1 MEKFHKTF
9 PLILASLLSDKH
21 VVQAQTSRIDQYSR
35 QLRFEESDLFVILQL
50 SDILINDD
58 TETFLKT

>member
-1 MEKFHKTF
+1 MDKFHKTF
-9 PLILASLLSDKH
+9 PLILASFLSDEY

>member
-9 PLILASLLSDKH
+9 PLILASLLSDEY

-35 QLRFEESDLFVILQL
+35 QLRFEESDIFVILQL